1 MIQDIFSTYPYYMV
15 NLIISLIFIINH
27 IFRKN
32 YQLGLL
38 TIWNIIIISYTP
50 IHSISLDHLP
60 VYDSQILLTFF
71 TSIVIS
77 YSCLRQENRRS
88 IFDKFTY
95 VLAFITATVVLVAFL
110 PDDMLLTS
118 TSTIR
123 NQIKFDHVFTALT
136 ITYLMDAVT
145 KFGFLCD
152 FPTVLVQGIWT
163 YNAIVLV
170 ISMWFMIYSKDT
182 LVNILT
188 IMERGTDRQDASFI
202 TSVIISNLNQLEQ
215 DYKICS
221 QGATL
226 FQECLQERNMDN
238 LQTTYEI
245 AKIMAINCWSIL
257 NLFSFVLIPSIIA
270 VIYNR
275 RQVLEDRKEQ
285 EVLDEKTESVV

>member
-1 MIQDIFSTYPYYMV
+1 MIQDIFSTYPYFMV
-15 NLIISLIFIINH
+15 NLIISLILILNH
-27 IFRKN
+27 IIHRN

-38 TIWNIIIISYTP
+38 IIWNLIIISYTP
-50 IHSISLDHLP
+50 VHSISLDHLP
-60 VYDSQILLTFF
+60 IYDSQILLTFL
-71 TSIVIS
+71 TSIIVS
-77 YSCLRQENRRS
+77 YTCLKQENKKS

-95 VLAFITATVVLVAFL
+95 PLTFIIVFILLLAFL
-110 PDDMLLTS
+110 PQEMLLSS
-118 TSTIR
+118 TATIKD
-123 NQIKFDHVFTALT
+123 QIKFDHVFIALT
-136 ITYLMDAVT
+136 VTYLIDAFS
-145 KFGFLCD
+145 KFAFLSD

-188 IMERGTDRQDASFI
+188 IMENGADRQDASFV

-238 LQTTYEI
+238 LQTTYQI

-257 NLFSFVLIPSIIA
+257 NLFLFVLIPSIIA
-270 VIYNR
+270 VVYRR
-275 RQVLEDRKEQ
+275 RQMFEEHKEEDLE
-285 EVLDEKTESVV
+285 EKVESGV

>member
-1 MIQDIFSTYPYYMV
+1 MIQDIFSTYPYFMV
-15 NLIISLIFIINH
+15 NLIISLILILNH
-27 IFRKN
+27 IIRRN

-38 TIWNIIIISYTP
+38 IIWNLIIISYTP
-50 IHSISLDHLP
+50 VHSISLDHLP
-60 VYDSQILLTFF
+60 IYDSQILLTFL
-71 TSIVIS
+71 TSIIVS
-77 YSCLRQENRRS
+77 YTCLKQENKKS

-95 VLAFITATVVLVAFL
+95 PLTFIIVFILLLAFL
-110 PDDMLLTS
+110 PQEMLLSS
-118 TSTIR
+118 TATIKD
-123 NQIKFDHVFTALT
+123 QIKFDHVFIALT
-136 ITYLMDAVT
+136 VTYLIDAFS
-145 KFGFLCD
+145 KFAFLSD

-188 IMERGTDRQDASFI
+188 IMENGADRQDASFV

-238 LQTTYEI
+238 LQTTYQI

-257 NLFSFVLIPSIIA
+257 NLFLFVLIPSIIA
-270 VIYNR
+270 VVYKR
-275 RQVLEDRKEQ
+275 RQMFEEHKEEDLE
-285 EVLDEKTESVV
+285 EKVESGV

>member
-1 MIQDIFSTYPYYMV
+1 MIQDIFSTYPYFMV
-15 NLIISLIFIINH
+15 NLIISLILILNH
-27 IFRKN
+27 IIRRN

-38 TIWNIIIISYTP
+38 IIWNLIIISYTP
-50 IHSISLDHLP
+50 VHSISLDHLP
-60 VYDSQILLTFF
+60 VYDSQILLTFL
-71 TSIVIS
+71 TSIIVS
-77 YSCLRQENRRS
+77 YTCLKQENKKS

-95 VLAFITATVVLVAFL
+95 PLTFIIVFILLLAFL
-110 PDDMLLTS
+110 PQEMLLSS
-118 TSTIR
+118 TATIKD
-123 NQIKFDHVFTALT
+123 QIKFDHVFIALT
-136 ITYLMDAVT
+136 VTYLIDAFS
-145 KFGFLCD
+145 KFAFLSD

-188 IMERGTDRQDASFI
+188 IMENGADRQDASFV

-238 LQTTYEI
+238 LQTTYQI

-257 NLFSFVLIPSIIA
+257 NLFLFVLIPSIIA
-270 VIYNR
+270 VVYKR
-275 RQVLEDRKEQ
+275 RQMFEEHKEEDLE
-285 EVLDEKTESVV
+285 EKVESGV

>member
-1 MIQDIFSTYPYYMV
+1 MIQDIFSTYPYFMV
-15 NLIISLIFIINH
+15 NLIISLILILNH
-27 IFRKN
+27 IIRRN

-38 TIWNIIIISYTP
+38 IIWNLIIISYTP
-50 IHSISLDHLP
+50 VHSISLDHLP
-60 VYDSQILLTFF
+60 VYDSQILLTFL
-71 TSIVIS
+71 TSIIVS
-77 YSCLRQENRRS
+77 YTCLKQENKKS

-95 VLAFITATVVLVAFL
+95 PLTFIIVFILLLAFL
-110 PDDMLLTS
+110 PQEMLLSS
-118 TSTIR
+118 TATIKD
-123 NQIKFDHVFTALT
+123 QIKFDHVFIALT
-136 ITYLMDAVT
+136 VTYLIDAFS
-145 KFGFLCD
+145 KFAFLSD

-188 IMERGTDRQDASFI
+188 IMENGADRQDASFV

-238 LQTTYEI
+238 LQTTYQI

-257 NLFSFVLIPSIIA
+257 NLFLFVLIPSIIA
-270 VIYNR
+270 VVYRR
-275 RQVLEDRKEQ
+275 RQMFEEHKEEDLE
-285 EVLDEKTESVV
+285 EKVESGV

>member
-1 MIQDIFSTYPYYMV
+1 MIQDIFSTYPYFMV
-15 NLIISLIFIINH
+15 NLIISLIIILNH
-27 IFRKN
+27 IIRRN

-38 TIWNIIIISYTP
+38 IIWNLIIISYTP
-50 IHSISLDHLP
+50 VHSISLDHLP
-60 VYDSQILLTFF
+60 VYDSQILLTFL
-71 TSIVIS
+71 TSIIVS
-77 YSCLRQENRRS
+77 YTCLKQENKKS

-95 VLAFITATVVLVAFL
+95 PLTFIIVFILLLAFL
-110 PDDMLLTS
+110 PQEMLLSS
-118 TSTIR
+118 TATIKD
-123 NQIKFDHVFTALT
+123 QIKFDHVFIALT
-136 ITYLMDAVT
+136 VTYLIDAFS
-145 KFGFLCD
+145 KFAFLSD

-188 IMERGTDRQDASFI
+188 IMENGADRQDASFV

-238 LQTTYEI
+238 LQTTYQI

-257 NLFSFVLIPSIIA
+257 NLFLFVLIPSIIA
-270 VIYNR
+270 VVYKR
-275 RQVLEDRKEQ
+275 RQMFEEHKEEDLE
-285 EVLDEKTESVV
+285 EKVESGV

>member
-1 MIQDIFSTYPYYMV
+1 MIQDIFSTYPYFMV
-15 NLIISLIFIINH
+15 NLIISLILILNH
-27 IFRKN
+27 IIRRN

-38 TIWNIIIISYTP
+38 IIWNLIIISYTP
-50 IHSISLDHLP
+50 VHSISLDHLP
-60 VYDSQILLTFF
+60 IYDSQILLTFL
-71 TSIVIS
+71 TSIIVS
-77 YSCLRQENRRS
+77 YTCLKQENKKS

-95 VLAFITATVVLVAFL
+95 PLTFIIVLILLLAFL
-110 PDDMLLTS
+110 PQEMLLSS
-118 TSTIR
+118 TATIKD
-123 NQIKFDHVFTALT
+123 QIKFDHVFIALT
-136 ITYLMDAVT
+136 VTYLIDAFS
-145 KFGFLCD
+145 KFAFLSD

-188 IMERGTDRQDASFI
+188 IMENGADRQDASFV

-238 LQTTYEI
+238 LQTTYQI

-257 NLFSFVLIPSIIA
+257 NLFLFVLIPSIIA
-270 VIYNR
+270 VVYKR
-275 RQVLEDRKEQ
+275 RQMFEEHKEEDLE
-285 EVLDEKTESVV
+285 EKVESGV

>member
-1 MIQDIFSTYPYYMV
+1 MIQDIFSTYPYFMV
-15 NLIISLIFIINH
+15 NLIISLILILNH
-27 IFRKN
+27 IIRRN

-38 TIWNIIIISYTP
+38 IIWNLIIISYTP
-50 IHSISLDHLP
+50 VHSISLDHLP
-60 VYDSQILLTFF
+60 VYDSQILLTFL
-71 TSIVIS
+71 TSIIVS
-77 YSCLRQENRRS
+77 YTCLKQENKKS

-95 VLAFITATVVLVAFL
+95 PLTFIIVLILLLAFL
-110 PDDMLLTS
+110 PQEMLLSS
-118 TSTIR
+118 TATIKD
-123 NQIKFDHVFTALT
+123 QIKFDHVFIALT
-136 ITYLMDAVT
+136 VTYLIDAFS
-145 KFGFLCD
+145 KFAFLSD

-188 IMERGTDRQDASFI
+188 IMENGADRQDASFV

-238 LQTTYEI
+238 LQTTYQI

-257 NLFSFVLIPSIIA
+257 NLFLFVLIPSIIA
-270 VIYNR
+270 VVYKR
-275 RQVLEDRKEQ
+275 RQMFEEHKEEDLE
-285 EVLDEKTESVV
+285 EKVESGV